1 MQEVIFYQD
10 KVYFR
15 IPGCGDRRMWGR
27 GKDTLEYHANGRWT
41 LEVWPDNEDRAYTR
55 EIGDPR

>member
-1 MQEVIFYQD
+1 MQDQD

-27 GKDTLEYHANGRWT
+27 GKDTLEYHADGRWT